1 MEIEK
6 LNQTKGY
13 YEALAH
19 LFYAAAMADKSF
31 ILYEKLIIIQLVE
44 SHWNVKTQ
52 NTESKEI
59 IYDTLKEL
67 IAKKENTDNSFKT
80 FETFFN
86 MNSNL
91 FTTELKSA
99 LVKTVNGIANS
110 SSTRS
115 KGELIILGRLH
126 NLLNNTS

>member
-1 MEIEK
+1 MEK

-59 IYDTLKEL
+59 IYETLKEL
-67 IAKKENTDNSFKT
+67 IAKKENSDNSFKT

-86 MNSNL
+86 MNSSL
-91 FTTELKSA
+91 FTVELRSA
-99 LVKTVNGIANS
+99 LIKTVYNIAS
-110 SSTRS
+110 ACSKRS

-126 NLLNNTS
+126 NLLNNAS